1 MTECLLPE
9 VMYFCPGLNRGLWQ
23 RLRYTDESTTQD
35 ASKHVPQRTCIACRQ
50 VAGKRALIRLV
61 RTEHGVVVDPTGKQA
76 GRGAY
81 LHPERACWEVVVK
94 GNRLE
99 ASPAHEAQRDNRRE
113 LLAFAQTLPEA
124 EAFRTPAPELGRS
137 ERAAFAD
144 GSA

>member
-1 MTECLLPE
+1 MPADVL
-9 VMYFCPGLNRGLWQ
+9 FCRVSIRDFGKGYGILMNQQ
-23 RLRYTDESTTQD
+23 RKGRV
-35 ASKHVPQRTCIACRQ
+35 KHVPQRTCIACRQ

-61 RTEHGVVVDPTGKQA
+61 RTEQGVVVDPTGKQA

-99 ASPAHEAQRDNRRE
+99 QALRTKLSAGNRQE

-124 EAFRTPAPELGRS
+124 EAFRTPAPEQDDQ